1 MTQSFL
7 TEKQYQ
13 DLTKKIIYSAEK
25 RYRIIPLNSL
35 KHAQYH
41 LKHPVYIMLEFE
53 KNRIIASLD
62 DIEAFSYADTEYE
75 AINQLCEEIV
85 QLYED
90 LKEDKENLGVLPL
103 AWLQYLEELI
113 ECR

>member
-1 MTQSFL
+1 MAQSLL

-35 KHAQYH
+35 KHTEYR
-41 LKHPVYIMLEFE
+41 LKQPVYIMLEFE
-53 KNRIIASLD
+53 KDMVIASFD
-62 DIEAFSYADTEYE
+62 DIETFSYAETESE

-90 LKEDKENLGVLPL
+90 LTEDKENLGVLPL
-103 AWLQYLEELI
+103 AWLEYLEEVI